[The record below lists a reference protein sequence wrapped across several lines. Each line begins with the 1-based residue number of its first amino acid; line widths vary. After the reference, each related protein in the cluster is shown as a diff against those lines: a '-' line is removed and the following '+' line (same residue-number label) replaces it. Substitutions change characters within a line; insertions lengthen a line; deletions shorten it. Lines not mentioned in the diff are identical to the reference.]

1 VTPFNV
7 RRRPAA
13 AAGAMLLA
21 ALALGEGTAARSAP
35 PPPVIDVHVH
45 STITKPQDLARLD
58 ALNVRYWILGG
69 LLADL
74 RTWTAVDSRRF
85 LPALVF
91 PCDRGRAPVTGRSCF
106 DTESDLPDPAWLRAE
121 IAAGRI
127 KALGE
132 MSPQYLG
139 MSLADTRLDPFWAL
153 AEEFDLPVVVHSGT
167 GPRGAAYASSPM
179 PFKSPNYRVALGDP
193 LLLEE
198 VLLRHKRLRMVVA
211 HAGWPWLAS
220 TIALLYAHPGV
231 YVDVAAL
238 QTKSLVPRA
247 AYYRH
252 LHGLVEAGF
261 ATRILFGSDFP
272 DQLGE
277 GIDAIRSADF
287 LSPDEKADVL
297 CRNAV
302 RFLRLDGTVCLP

>member
-1 VTPFNV
+1 MPFSV
-7 RRRPAA
+7 RWRPAVA
-13 AAGAMLLA
+13 VGTMMLA
-21 ALALGEGTAARSAP
+21 ALALRDGAAAQFGP

-45 STITKPQDLARLD
+45 STTTRPQDLARLD
-58 ALNVRYWILGG
+58 ALNLRYWILGG

-106 DTESDLPDPAWLRAE
+106 DTESDLPDPVWLRAE
-121 IAAGRI
+121 IAAGHI

-139 MSLADTRLDPFWAL
+139 MSPAGSRLDPFWAL

-167 GPRGAAYASSPM
+167 GPPGAAYSSSRV

-193 LLLEE
+193 MLLEA
-198 VLLRHKRLRMVVA
+198 VLLRHKRLRLVVA
-211 HAGWPWLAS
+211 HAGWPWLDS
-220 TIALLYAHPGV
+220 MIALMYAHRGV

-252 LHGLVEAGF
+252 LAGLGEAG
-261 ATRILFGSDFP
+261 
-272 DQLGE
+272 
-277 GIDAIRSADF
+277 
-287 LSPDEKADVL
+287 
-297 CRNAV
+297 
-302 RFLRLDGTVCLP
+302 